1 MEGKIPVYPIQTW
14 GIRTVFKLRWKR
26 CRDPNTLGFPRSMF
40 FAEGR
45 SEEEVWD
52 EVELVPPV
60 ELQKGADLLDPRLW
74 LLRLFQTINYI
85 LPP

>member
-1 MEGKIPVYPIQTW
+1 
-14 GIRTVFKLRWKR
+14 
-26 CRDPNTLGFPRSMF
+26 MF
-40 FAEGR
+40 IAEGR
-45 SEEEVWD
+45 SEEEVWG

-60 ELQKGADLLDPRLW
+60 KLKKGADLLDPRLW